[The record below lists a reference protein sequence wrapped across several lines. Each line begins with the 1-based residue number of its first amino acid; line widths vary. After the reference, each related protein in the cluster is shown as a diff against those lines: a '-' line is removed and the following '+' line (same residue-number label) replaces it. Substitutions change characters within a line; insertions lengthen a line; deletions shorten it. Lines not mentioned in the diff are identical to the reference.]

1 MNSSFFYQPGCGLE
15 VDNYLTEQQQ
25 LDQIKQ
31 WWKKNG
37 AFTTL
42 LVLFLVVAN
51 IGWQVWRHH
60 REKMLTHASN
70 HFEWLMDGVMSNNP
84 VVVQAQTRY
93 ILKRYP
99 HTPYALM
106 AALMQARQAV
116 NENDLPGAEEKLT
129 WVLEHAQNKSLK
141 QVARLRAAR
150 VILAENKP
158 DQALELLK
166 KVDDANYLPAIESL
180 QGDIYFAKGE
190 KEQARD
196 AYQKSVQS
204 LNEQDTAQPLLQMK
218 LDDLA
223 S

>member
-1 MNSSFFYQPGCGLE
+1 MNNF
-15 VDNYLTEQQQ
+15 LTEQQQ
-25 LDQIKQ
+25 LDQLKQ

-42 LVLFLVVAN
+42 LIVFVIIAN
-51 IGWQVWRHH
+51 MGWQVWRHH

-70 HFEWLMDGVMSNNP
+70 HFEWLMEGVMSNNP
-84 VVVQAQTRY
+84 LVVQAQTRY

-106 AALMQARQAV
+106 AALMQVRQAV
-116 NENDLPGAEEKLT
+116 NENDLPSAEEKLM
-129 WVLEHAQNKSLK
+129 WVLAHAQNKSLK
-141 QVARLRAAR
+141 QVTRLRAAR
-150 VILAENKP
+150 VVLAQNKP
-158 DQALELLK
+158 DAALELLK
-166 KVDDANYLPAIESL
+166 KVDDENYRPAIESL
-180 QGDIYFAKGE
+180 TGDIYLAKGD
-190 KEQARD
+190 KDSARA
-196 AYQKSVQS
+196 AYQKSMQS

>member
-1 MNSSFFYQPGCGLE
+1 MNNF
-15 VDNYLTEQQQ
+15 LTEQQQ
-25 LDQIKQ
+25 LDQLKH

-37 AFTTL
+37 AFTML
-42 LVLFLVVAN
+42 LILFVIIAN

-84 VVVQAQTRY
+84 LVVQTQTRY

-116 NENDLPGAEEKLT
+116 NENDLSSAEEKLM
-129 WVLEHAQNKSLK
+129 WVLMHAQNKSLK
-141 QVARLRAAR
+141 QVTRLRVAR
-150 VILAENKP
+150 VVLAQNKP
-158 DQALELLK
+158 DAALDLLK
-166 KVDDANYLPAIESL
+166 KVDDENYRSAIESL
-180 QGDIYFAKGE
+180 TGDIYLAKGD
-190 KEQARD
+190 KDQARA
-196 AYQKSVQS
+196 AYQKSMQS